1 MVFVSKLE
9 KLMEIANK
17 EYGGEFTLMKFR
29 SNWRCCFGIINDT
42 QLGIS
47 LMAEGKT
54 LDGAI
59 KNCIKNDINAYKI
72 MKKVDSGDAMLDMF
86 SGVLNSLRE

>member
-1 MVFVSKLE
+1 MSKLE
-9 KLMEIANK
+9 KLIEIANK
-17 EYGGEFTLMKFR
+17 EYGGSFTLMKFG

-42 QLGIS
+42 QLGVN

-54 LDGAI
+54 LDDAI
-59 KNCIKNDINAYKI
+59 KNCIKDDINAYAI
-72 MKKVDSGDAMLDMF
+72 MEKVDSGDAMLNLF